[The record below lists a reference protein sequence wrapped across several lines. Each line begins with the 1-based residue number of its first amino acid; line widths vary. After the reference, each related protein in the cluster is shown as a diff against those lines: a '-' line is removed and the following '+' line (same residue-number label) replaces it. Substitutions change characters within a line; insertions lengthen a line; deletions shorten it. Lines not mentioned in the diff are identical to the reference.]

1 MATQSG
7 TAGRAA
13 PGPPPPTE
21 NSGWVAFA
29 AILLMINGIFAVLYG
44 LAAILNDKV
53 VTVGGRGVM
62 IADLTTWGWIT
73 LVIGVIALLTG
84 WGLFI
89 GNTAARFLAIAFAS
103 LQAIAQFGVV
113 SAFPLWSILIIAID
127 IIIIYHLTVRWVPH
141 GELL

>member
-7 TAGRAA
+7 TAGRVA

-29 AILLMINGIFAVLYG
+29 AILLLINGLFAVLYG
-44 LAAILNDKV
+44 LAAIINDKV

-62 IADLTTWGWIT
+62 IADITTWGWIT
-73 LVIGVIALLTG
+73 LVLGVTAMLTG
-84 WGLFI
+84 WGLFT
-89 GNTAARFLAIAFAS
+89 GNPVARILGIVFAS

-113 SAFPLWSILIIAID
+113 SAFPLWSILIIAVD
-127 IIIIYHLTVRWVPH
+127 IIIIYNLTVRWVPH